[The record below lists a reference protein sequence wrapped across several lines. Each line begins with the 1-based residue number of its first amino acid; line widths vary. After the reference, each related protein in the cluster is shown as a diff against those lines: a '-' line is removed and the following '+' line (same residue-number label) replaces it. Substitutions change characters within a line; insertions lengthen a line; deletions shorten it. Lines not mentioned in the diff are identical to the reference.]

1 MPIDYYHRHAK
12 VLATR
17 YQQVSP
23 RTVHGDW
30 LALLEHWLTKSPR
43 LMLDVGAGSGR
54 DAAFLADLHPAHR
67 VVAVEPCEELA
78 RIGASYSVKHS
89 VTWLNASLP
98 ALTGVDGPF
107 ALILL
112 SAVWMH
118 LSPEIRPQAL
128 IRLRELLAP
137 DGYLVISLRLV
148 ISEEE
153 QRERAMYAVSAEEL
167 YQLAAEQEMPV
178 LFTSTARGDV
188 LSRPELLWQ
197 TMILG
202 GSLARFG

>member
-12 VLATR
+12 VLATC

-54 DAAFLADLHPAHR
+54 DAAFLAALHPAHR

-78 RIGASYSVKHS
+78 RIGTSYSAKHS
-89 VTWLNASLP
+89 VTWRNASLP
-98 ALTGVDGPF
+98 ALTGVDGSF

-118 LSPEIRPQAL
+118 LSPEVRPQAL
-128 IRLRELLAP
+128 IRLRELFAP

-148 ISEEE
+148 ISEED

-167 YQLAAEQEMPV
+167 CQLAAVHEMPV
-178 LFTSTARGDV
+178 LFTSTAKGDA
-188 LSRPELLWQ
+188 LLRLDLLWQ
-197 TMILG
+197 TLILG
-202 GSLARFG
+202 GPLARLG